1 MCFWRRVPSP
11 DANRVHDFK
20 KRSRSSKKKM
30 RAGNLKMTHSPPLKS
45 LAAIAT
51 KNKPKRSINTKKK
64 SRTDT
69 TKQTLC
75 AFGQEPL
82 IVQTDFNLCH
92 EP

>member
-1 MCFWRRVPSP
+1 M
-11 DANRVHDFK
+11 
-20 KRSRSSKKKM
+20 
-30 RAGNLKMTHSPPLKS
+30 G
-45 LAAIAT
+45 IAT

-82 IVQTDFNLCH
+82 RVQTDFNLCH